1 MKNTKILQPV
11 CELLLA
17 AVAVVVLFSLSGC
30 NQPGTYAESDS
41 GYTYKSYKQAAIPV
55 DNNLYTLT
63 GVVVGDVNSIAL
75 QGPAKVVTTYRSE
88 YYSVGTYFPPE
99 MNGKGLVRLWVEKSD
114 FPGVPAET
122 IAIAKSTDTK
132 LIAVLPG
139 DRITLRCRVQAEA
152 IAPSYTGQ
160 VYDKDKAV
168 TLELDFCRMLSP
180 VIDVDQQ
187 APALP
192 WTKGLQP

>member
-1 MKNTKILQPV
+1 MNVNDNKASV
-11 CELLLA
+11 A
-17 AVAVVVLFSLSGC
+17 AQVVALVIGIALMFTQGC
-30 NQPGTYAESDS
+30 ASAGTYAESDS
-41 GYTYKSYKQAAIPV
+41 GYTYKNYKQAAIPV
-55 DNNLYTLT
+55 YNDLYTLT
-63 GVVVGDVNSIAL
+63 GVVVGDVNSIARP
-75 QGPAKVVTTYRSE
+75 GPAKVVTTYRSD

-99 MNGKGLVRLWVEKSD
+99 MNGKGLVRLWVEQSD

-122 IAIAKSTDTK
+122 IAIIKTTDTK

-160 VYDKDKAV
+160 VYDEDRAV
-168 TLELDFCRMLSP
+168 TLELDFCRMVSP
-180 VIDVDQQ
+180 VIEVRQK

-192 WTKGLQP
+192 WTEGLQP

>member
-1 MKNTKILQPV
+1 MNDNKARVAAQTVALAIGLILTI
-11 CELLLA
+11 L
-17 AVAVVVLFSLSGC
+17 LSGC
-30 NQPGTYAESDS
+30 NAAGTYAESDS
-41 GYTYKSYKQAAIPV
+41 GYTYASYKQASIPV
-55 DNNLYTLT
+55 YNNIYTIT
-63 GVVVGDVNSIAL
+63 GVVVGDVNSIARP
-75 QGPAKVVTTYRSE
+75 GPAKVVTTYRSD

-99 MNGKGLVRLWVEKSD
+99 MNGKGLVRLWVEQSD

-122 IAIAKSTDTK
+122 ITIIKSTDTK

-180 VIDVDQQ
+180 VIEVKQA
-187 APALP
+187 APAKT
-192 WTKGLQP
+192 WTEGLSP

>member
-1 MKNTKILQPV
+1 MNDSKLKLSARTV
-11 CELLLA
+11 ALA
-17 AVAVVVLFSLSGC
+17 IGIVLTVLLSGC
-30 NQPGTYAESDS
+30 NAAGTYAESDS
-41 GYTYKSYKQAAIPV
+41 GYTYQNYKQATIPV

-63 GVVVGDVNSIAL
+63 GVVVGDVNSIARP
-75 QGPAKVVTTYRSE
+75 GPAKVVTTYRSD

-99 MNGKGLVRLWVEKSD
+99 MNGKGMVRLWVEKSD
-114 FPGVPAET
+114 FLGVPPET
-122 IAIAKSTDTK
+122 IAIIKSTDTK

-160 VYDKDKAV
+160 VYDEDKAV

-180 VIDVDQQ
+180 IIEVQQ
-187 APALP
+187 KAPALP
-192 WTKGLQP
+192 WTKGLAP

>member
-1 MKNTKILQPV
+1 MKSNKTRKAAQ
-11 CELLLA
+11 
-17 AVAVVVLFSLSGC
+17 AVALVIGIILTVLLSGC
-30 NQPGTYAESDS
+30 NEAGTYAESDS
-41 GYTYKSYKQAAIPV
+41 GYTYKNYKQAAIPV

-63 GVVVGDVNSIAL
+63 GVVVGDVNSIARP
-75 QGPAKVVTTYRSE
+75 GPAKVVTTYRSD

-99 MNGKGLVRLWVEKSD
+99 MNGKGLVRLWVEQSD

-122 IAIAKSTDTK
+122 IAIIKSTDTK

-160 VYDKDKAV
+160 VYDPNKAV

-180 VIDVDQQ
+180 VIEVDQQ
-187 APALP
+187 APG
-192 WTKGLQP
+192 K

>member
-1 MKNTKILQPV
+1 MKNEFTTKLVLIALALFIGALLQG
-11 CELLLA
+11 CEQA
-17 AVAVVVLFSLSGC
+17 
-30 NQPGTYAESDS
+30 GTYAESDS

-55 DNNLYTLT
+55 DNNIYTLT
-63 GVVVGDVNSIAL
+63 GVVVGDVNSIQQTGSAR
-75 QGPAKVVTTYRSE
+75 VVTTYRSDF
-88 YYSVGTYFPPE
+88 YSVGTYFPTE

-114 FPGVPAET
+114 FPGVPPET
-122 IAIAKSTDTK
+122 IAIIKSTDTK

-160 VYDKDKAV
+160 VYDPDRAV

-180 VIDVDQQ
+180 VIGVNQQ
-187 APALP
+187 APQ
-192 WTKGLQP
+192 GLQP

>member
-1 MKNTKILQPV
+1 MNNSKLRKATQLVALVIGLIL
-11 CELLLA
+11 
-17 AVAVVVLFSLSGC
+17 AVFLSGC

-41 GYTYKSYKQAAIPV
+41 GYTYASYKQAAIPV
-55 DNNLYTLT
+55 DDNIYTLT
-63 GVVVGDVNSIAL
+63 GVVVGDVNSIAQ
-75 QGPAKVVTTYRSE
+75 QGPARVVTTYRSD
-88 YYSVGTYFPPE
+88 YYSVGTYFPPD

-114 FPGVPAET
+114 FLGVPSET
-122 IAIAKSTDTK
+122 IAIIKSTDTK

-180 VIDVDQQ
+180 VIDVKQA
-187 APALP
+187 APAKT
-192 WTKGLQP
+192 WTEGLSP